1 MNEFIIGVKWYHM
14 LDVPSAWKPPDSVLM
29 KRKTFSCYD
38 VITGMLCENGVVWK
52 VTVCVITHVYIIVI
66 IIIIIIIIIITVII
80 IIIVIFLFIFIC
92 LFQMK
97 YIAHPTQQFK
107 S

>member
-1 MNEFIIGVKWYHM
+1 
-14 LDVPSAWKPPDSVLM
+14 M
-29 KRKTFSCYD
+29 KRKTFPCYD

-52 VTVCVITHVYIIVI
+52 VKVCVITHVYIIVI
-66 IIIIIIIIIITVII
+66 IIIIIIIIIITII
-80 IIIVIFLFIFIC
+80 IIIIDICLFISIC

-97 YIAHPTQQFK
+97 YIAHPTQKFK